1 MSDIGILNSPLA
13 IAFLLALFGGPGL
26 AAGAVIGALLW
37 RRHRVIG
44 GLTAIIYEAIRAL
57 KSVSAC
63 SFVVAPAGQNRSL
76 ITLEA

>member
-13 IAFLLALFGGPGL
+13 IAFLLALLGSPGL
-26 AAGAVIGALLW
+26 GVGAVIGALLW

-57 KSVSAC
+57 KSVIVC
-63 SFVVAPAGQNRSL
+63 SFMVALLDKIGASSH
-76 ITLEA
+76 

>member
-44 GLTAIIYEAIRAL
+44 GLTAAIFGFAI
-57 KSVSAC
+57 SVVGWLY
-63 SFVVAPAGQNRSL
+63 FNDSL
-76 ITLEA
+76 